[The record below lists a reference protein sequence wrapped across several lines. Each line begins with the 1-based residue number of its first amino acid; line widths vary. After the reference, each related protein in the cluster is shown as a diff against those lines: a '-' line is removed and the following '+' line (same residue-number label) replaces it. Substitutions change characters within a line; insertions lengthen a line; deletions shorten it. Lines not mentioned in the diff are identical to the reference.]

1 MTRTMYNDN
10 HSAMRNF
17 SGGVDTPHRYENPLL
32 AEVEFSPEAG
42 FADSNGIDKMSD
54 WDEWDE

>member
-1 MTRTMYNDN
+1 MYNDN